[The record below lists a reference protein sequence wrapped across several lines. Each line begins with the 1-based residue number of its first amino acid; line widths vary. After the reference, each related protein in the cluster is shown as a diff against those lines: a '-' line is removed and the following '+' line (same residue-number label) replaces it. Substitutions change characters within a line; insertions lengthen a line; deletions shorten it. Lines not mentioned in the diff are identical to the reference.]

1 MATTTTTSAQIEF
14 IQRIRQAIP
23 PSLSLVDE
31 LADLLQVSTDSAYR
45 RIRGET
51 ALTFDEVILLC
62 NHFKLSFDSFTSGSS
77 GTVTFNYNPISNT
90 EKSFEKYFGN
100 ILNDLKKIQSFE
112 QKQIVFAAEDIP
124 IFHHFKFPELT
135 AFKIFYWNKS
145 ILNAG
150 EMEGQKFSFETV
162 DPEMV
167 STARQ
172 ILENYVNIP
181 SIEIWSDDTVNS
193 TIKQI
198 EFYWEAGIFRS
209 KEDALKICAQVE
221 EMIADIKKYAET
233 GTKFIKDAGR
243 EGNENNFVLYSSEL
257 MIGNNCI
264 LVSMGNAKVTYLS
277 HNTFNAMAT
286 THTGFCNDTEGWLK
300 NLMRKSILIS
310 GVSEK
315 QRYQFFR
322 KIEEKLS
329 ALREKIK

>member
-1 MATTTTTSAQIEF
+1 MATTTTTPAQIEF
-14 IQRIRQAIP
+14 IQRIRQAMP
-23 PSLSLVDE
+23 ASLSLVDE

-62 NHFKLSFDSFTSGSS
+62 NHFRLSFDSFTSGAG
-77 GTVTFNYNPISNT
+77 GTVTFNYNPSNA
-90 EKSFEKYFGN
+90 EDSFEKYFSN
-100 ILNDLKKIQSFE
+100 ILKDMKKIQSFE

-145 ILNAG
+145 ILNSG
-150 EMEGQKFSFETV
+150 DLEGQKFDPAIV
-162 DPEMV
+162 DPKMV
-167 STARQ
+167 QMAKD
-172 ILENYVNIP
+172 ILDIYITVP
-181 SIEIWSDDTVNS
+181 SVEIWSDDTVNS
-193 TIKQI
+193 TLKQI
-198 EFYWEAGIFRS
+198 EFYWEAGIFRT
-209 KEDALKICAQVE
+209 KEDALKVCSQVE
-221 EMIADIKKYAET
+221 EMVADIKRYAEL
-233 GTKFIKDAGR
+233 GAKFQKDAGNVQ
-243 EGNENNFVLYSSEL
+243 GENNFVLYNSEL

-286 THTGFCNDTEGWLK
+286 THAGFCNDTEGWLK

-322 KIEEKLS
+322 KIEEKLQHLKS
-329 ALREKIK
+329 VIK

>member
-1 MATTTTTSAQIEF
+1 MATTTTTPAQIEF

-62 NHFKLSFDSFTSGSS
+62 NHFKISFDSFTSSS
-77 GTVTFNYNPISNT
+77 AGTVTFNYNPSNK
-90 EKSFEKYFGN
+90 ENSFEKYFTN
-100 ILNDLKKIQSFE
+100 ILNDLKKIQTFE
-112 QKQIVFAAEDIP
+112 QKQIIFAAEDIP

-145 ILNAG
+145 ILNSG
-150 EMEGQKFSFETV
+150 DMEGQKFDPSVV

-167 STARQ
+167 RTARE
-172 ILENYVNIP
+172 ILDTYVSIP

-193 TIKQI
+193 TLKQI

-209 KEDALKICAQVE
+209 KEDALNVCSQVE
-221 EMIADIKKYAET
+221 AMVADIKRYAEL
-233 GTKFIKDAGR
+233 GTKFIR
-243 EGNENNFVLYSSEL
+243 EENKAQNENNFVLYNSEL

-264 LVSMGNAKVTYLS
+264 LVTMGNAKVTYLS

-322 KIEEKLS
+322 KIEEKLQQ
-329 ALREKIK
+329 LRNSIK